1 MIDIFQQGLVMARAC
16 RMGSLSLAKPDIH
29 PRLLEGEKFLKW
41 SDQAGLDVSAEFL
54 YFITIHGLLTGE
66 GYRGQYILTIPIGG
80 NQHSP

>member
-41 SDQAGLDVSAEFL
+41 SDQAGLDVSAE
-54 YFITIHGLLTGE
+54 LLTYCRVLSLIIDCQGS
-66 GYRGQYILTIPIGG
+66 Q
-80 NQHSP
+80 